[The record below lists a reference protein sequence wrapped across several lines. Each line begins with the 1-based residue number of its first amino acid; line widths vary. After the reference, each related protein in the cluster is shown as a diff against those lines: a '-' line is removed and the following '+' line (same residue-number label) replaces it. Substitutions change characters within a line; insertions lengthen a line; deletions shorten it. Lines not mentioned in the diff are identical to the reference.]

1 MGRMVTEGAGG
12 RVIAGRYRLHER
24 LGSGGMGIVWRATD
38 QLLAREVAVKALPLD
53 ESLSAAEARRRRE
66 RTLREARA
74 VAQLRHPHV
83 IVVHDVVED
92 DERAYMVMELVDGGS
107 LADRVLSH
115 GPVDAAEAARIG
127 VALLDALGTAHAAGI
142 LHRDVKPS
150 NVLVAE
156 DGRVVLTDFGVAQV
170 AGSTTLTESGSFV
183 GSPEYTAPE
192 RMSGLGTGPASD
204 LWSLGVLL
212 CAVLSGASPFH
223 RDSLGGVLHAVV
235 SDEIRPPAQAAPL
248 LPVVRGLLER
258 DPRRRL
264 DAASAQR
271 MLRAYLS
278 TGRTP
283 ATPEAASAGE
293 PRARRN
299 TGRSVLMAVLLVV
312 AAVGAGVSAAA
323 LLADGGGD
331 GGGTPT
337 SSVPAT
343 PTRAPTS
350 TPAPTPPPT
359 SAPHRTEAPTAAPP
373 FPSAHGFDTQ
383 TGDMRHPASRV
394 CDHRPSAVESDAPG
408 AVWMDA

>member
-264 DAASAQR
+264 DAVSAQR
-271 MLRAYLS
+271 MLRAYLR

-293 PRARRN
+293 PRARRS

-350 TPAPTPPPT
+350 TSAPTPPPT
-359 SAPHRTEAPTAAPP
+359 SAPHRPEAPTAAPP
-373 FPSAHGFDTQ
+373 FPSAHGSDT
-383 TGDMRHPASRV
+383 
-394 CDHRPSAVESDAPG
+394 
-408 AVWMDA
+408 

>member
-1 MGRMVTEGAGG
+1 MMGRMVTEGAGG

-24 LGSGGMGIVWRATD
+24 LGRGGMGIVWRATD

-92 DERAYMVMELVDGGS
+92 DGRAYMVMELVDGGS
-107 LADRVLSH
+107 LADRVLTR
-115 GPVDAAEAARIG
+115 GPVDAVEAARIG
-127 VALLDALGTAHAAGI
+127 VALLDALDTAHASGI

-150 NVLVAE
+150 NVLVAD

-170 AGSTTLTESGSFV
+170 AGATTLTESGSFV

-192 RMSGLGTGPASD
+192 RMSGAGTGPESD

-235 SDEIRPPAQAAPL
+235 TEEIRPPAQAGPL

-271 MLRAYLS
+271 MLRAFLS

-283 ATPEAASAGE
+283 ATPEEATAAR
-293 PRARRN
+293 PLRARRSVK
-299 TGRSVLMAVLLVV
+299 RSVLLAVLLVV
-312 AAVGAGVSAAA
+312 AAAGAGVSAAA
-323 LLADGGGD
+323 LFADGGDD

-343 PTRAPTS
+343 PTSTPPTS
-350 TPAPTPPPT
+350 TPPT
-359 SAPHRTEAPTAAPP
+359 STPTTANPGPPAA
-373 FPSAHGFDTQ
+373 SGSGNGT
-383 TGDMRHPASRV
+383 
-394 CDHRPSAVESDAPG
+394 
-408 AVWMDA
+408 

>member
-283 ATPEAASAGE
+283 ATPAAASAGE
-293 PRARRN
+293 PRARRS
-299 TGRSVLMAVLLVV
+299 TGRSVLMAALLVV

-343 PTRAPTS
+343 PTRTPTSTSTSAPAPTS
-350 TPAPTPPPT
+350 T

-373 FPSAHGFDTQ
+373 FPSAPGSDT
-383 TGDMRHPASRV
+383 
-394 CDHRPSAVESDAPG
+394 
-408 AVWMDA
+408 

>member
-53 ESLSAAEARRRRE
+53 ETLSAAEARRRRE

-92 DERAYMVMELVDGGS
+92 DDRAYMVMELVDGGS
-107 LADRVLSH
+107 LADRVLGR

-127 VALLDALGTAHAAGI
+127 IALLDALDTAHAAGI

-150 NVLVAE
+150 NVLLAE

-170 AGSTTLTESGSFV
+170 AGSTTLTENGSFV

-192 RMSGLGTGPASD
+192 RMSGAGTGPESD

-235 SDEIRPPAQAAPL
+235 TEEIRPPAQAGPL

-283 ATPEAASAGE
+283 ATAAAAATGGP
-293 PRARRN
+293 PRARRSVK
-299 TGRSVLMAVLLVV
+299 RSVLMAVLLVV
-312 AAVGAGVSAAA
+312 AAAGAGVSAAV
-323 LLADGGGD
+323 LLADAGD
-331 GGGTPT
+331 DGSGTPAT
-337 SSVPAT
+337 SVPAT
-343 PTRAPTS
+343 PTTRPTS
-350 TPAPTPPPT
+350 TDRPTPAPSEPSATQPPP
-359 SAPHRTEAPTAAPP
+359 SV
-373 FPSAHGFDTQ
+373 
-383 TGDMRHPASRV
+383 TGS
-394 CDHRPSAVESDAPG
+394 G
-408 AVWMDA
+408 T

>member
-24 LGSGGMGIVWRATD
+24 LGRGGMGIVWRATD

-92 DERAYMVMELVDGGS
+92 DGRAYMVMELVDGGS
-107 LADRVLSH
+107 LADRVLTR
-115 GPVDAAEAARIG
+115 GPVDAVEAARIG
-127 VALLDALGTAHAAGI
+127 VALLDALDTAHASGI

-150 NVLVAE
+150 NVLVAD

-170 AGSTTLTESGSFV
+170 AGATTLTESGSFV

-192 RMSGLGTGPASD
+192 RMSGAGTGPESD

-235 SDEIRPPAQAAPL
+235 TEEIRPPAQAGPL

-271 MLRAYLS
+271 MLRAFLS

-283 ATPEAASAGE
+283 ATPEEATAAR
-293 PRARRN
+293 PLRARRSVK
-299 TGRSVLMAVLLVV
+299 RSVLLAVLLVV
-312 AAVGAGVSAAA
+312 AAAGAGVSAAA
-323 LLADGGGD
+323 LFADGGDD

-343 PTRAPTS
+343 PTSTPPTS
-350 TPAPTPPPT
+350 TPPT
-359 SAPHRTEAPTAAPP
+359 STPTTANPGPPAA
-373 FPSAHGFDTQ
+373 SGSGNGT
-383 TGDMRHPASRV
+383 
-394 CDHRPSAVESDAPG
+394 
-408 AVWMDA
+408 

>member
-264 DAASAQR
+264 DAVSAQR
-271 MLRAYLS
+271 MLRAYLR

-293 PRARRN
+293 PRARRS

-323 LLADGGGD
+323 LLADGGGE

-350 TPAPTPPPT
+350 TSAPTPTST
-359 SAPHRTEAPTAAPP
+359 SAPHRPEAPTAPPP
-373 FPSAHGFDTQ
+373 FPSAHGSDT
-383 TGDMRHPASRV
+383 
-394 CDHRPSAVESDAPG
+394 
-408 AVWMDA
+408 

>member
-1 MGRMVTEGAGG
+1 TVGAGG

-24 LGSGGMGIVWRATD
+24 LGRGGMGIVWRATD

-92 DERAYMVMELVDGGS
+92 DGRAYMVMELVDGGS
-107 LADRVLSH
+107 LADRVLTR
-115 GPVDAAEAARIG
+115 GPVDAVEAARIG
-127 VALLDALGTAHAAGI
+127 VALLDALDTAHASGI

-150 NVLVAE
+150 NVLVAD

-170 AGSTTLTESGSFV
+170 AGATTLTESGSFV

-192 RMSGLGTGPASD
+192 RMSGAGTGPESD

-235 SDEIRPPAQAAPL
+235 TEEIRPPAQAGPL

-271 MLRAYLS
+271 MLRAFLS

-283 ATPEAASAGE
+283 ATPEEATAAR
-293 PRARRN
+293 PLRARRSVK
-299 TGRSVLMAVLLVV
+299 RSVLLAVLLVV
-312 AAVGAGVSAAA
+312 AAAGAGVSAAA
-323 LLADGGGD
+323 LFADGGDD

-343 PTRAPTS
+343 PTSTPPTS
-350 TPAPTPPPT
+350 TPPT
-359 SAPHRTEAPTAAPP
+359 STPTTATPTTANPGPPAA
-373 FPSAHGFDTQ
+373 SGSGNGT
-383 TGDMRHPASRV
+383 
-394 CDHRPSAVESDAPG
+394 
-408 AVWMDA
+408 

>member
-1 MGRMVTEGAGG
+1 MMGRMVTEGAGG

-24 LGSGGMGIVWRATD
+24 LGRGGMGIVWRATD

-53 ESLSAAEARRRRE
+53 ETLSATEARRRRE

-107 LADRVLSH
+107 LADRVLAR
-115 GPVDAAEAARIG
+115 GPVDAVEAARIG
-127 VALLDALGTAHAAGI
+127 VALLDALDTAHASGI

-150 NVLVAE
+150 NVLVAD

-170 AGSTTLTESGSFV
+170 AGATTLTESGSFV

-192 RMSGLGTGPASD
+192 RMSGAGTGPESD

-235 SDEIRPPAQAAPL
+235 TEEIRPPAQAGPL

-271 MLRAYLS
+271 MLRAFLS

-283 ATPEAASAGE
+283 ATPEEAATVQPLRA
-293 PRARRN
+293 PRSVK
-299 TGRSVLMAVLLVV
+299 RSVLLAVLLVV
-312 AAVGAGVSAAA
+312 AAAGAGVSAAA
-323 LLADGGGD
+323 LFADGGDD

-343 PTRAPTS
+343 PTS
-350 TPAPTPPPT
+350 TPTTTPPTPTTTPT
-359 SAPHRTEAPTAAPP
+359 TADPGSPTA
-373 FPSAHGFDTQ
+373 SGSGSGSGNGT
-383 TGDMRHPASRV
+383 
-394 CDHRPSAVESDAPG
+394 
-408 AVWMDA
+408 

>member
-53 ESLSAAEARRRRE
+53 ETLSAAEARRRRE

-107 LADRVLSH
+107 LADRVVSR

-127 VALLDALGTAHAAGI
+127 IALLDALGTAHTAGI

-150 NVLVAE
+150 NVLVAD

-170 AGSTTLTESGSFV
+170 AGATTLTESGSFV

-192 RMSGLGTGPASD
+192 RMSGSGTGPESD

-235 SDEIRPPAQAAPL
+235 TEEIRPPAQAAPL

-258 DPRRRL
+258 DPRQRL

-271 MLRAYLS
+271 MLRAFLS

-283 ATPEAASAGE
+283 ATAAQAAAPE
-293 PRARRN
+293 PLRARR
-299 TGRSVLMAVLLVV
+299 SVLTAVLLVV
-312 AAVGAGVSAAA
+312 AAAAAGVSAAA
-323 LLADGGGD
+323 LLADGGDD

-343 PTRAPTS
+343 PTPT
-350 TPAPTPPPT
+350 PTPPT
-359 SAPHRTEAPTAAPP
+359 TEPASPTA
-373 FPSAHGFDTQ
+373 SGSG
-383 TGDMRHPASRV
+383 TGT
-394 CDHRPSAVESDAPG
+394 G
-408 AVWMDA
+408 T

>member
-53 ESLSAAEARRRRE
+53 ETLSAAEARRRRE

-107 LADRVLSH
+107 LADRVLGR

-127 VALLDALGTAHAAGI
+127 IALLDALDTAHAAGI

-150 NVLVAE
+150 NVLLAE

-170 AGSTTLTESGSFV
+170 AGSTTLTENGSFV

-192 RMSGLGTGPASD
+192 RMSGAGTGPESD

-235 SDEIRPPAQAAPL
+235 TEEIRPPAQAGPL

-271 MLRAYLS
+271 MLRVYLS

-283 ATPEAASAGE
+283 ATAAAAATGGP
-293 PRARRN
+293 PRARRSVK
-299 TGRSVLMAVLLVV
+299 RSVLMAVLLVV
-312 AAVGAGVSAAA
+312 AAAGAGVSAAV
-323 LLADGGGD
+323 LLADGGDD
-331 GGGTPT
+331 GSGTPAT
-337 SSVPAT
+337 SVPAT
-343 PTRAPTS
+343 PTARPTS
-350 TPAPTPPPT
+350 TTRPTSTDRPTPAPSEPPATQPPP
-359 SAPHRTEAPTAAPP
+359 SV
-373 FPSAHGFDTQ
+373 
-383 TGDMRHPASRV
+383 TGS
-394 CDHRPSAVESDAPG
+394 G
-408 AVWMDA
+408 T

>member
-1 MGRMVTEGAGG
+1 MVTEGAGG

-53 ESLSAAEARRRRE
+53 ETLSAAEARRRRE

-107 LADRVLSH
+107 LADRVVGR

-127 VALLDALGTAHAAGI
+127 IALLDALDTAHAAGI

-150 NVLVAE
+150 NVLLAE

-170 AGSTTLTESGSFV
+170 AGSTTLTENGSFV

-192 RMSGLGTGPASD
+192 RMSGAGTGPESD

-235 SDEIRPPAQAAPL
+235 TEEIRPPAQAGPL

-283 ATPEAASAGE
+283 ATAAAAATGGP
-293 PRARRN
+293 PRARRSVK
-299 TGRSVLMAVLLVV
+299 RSVLMAVLLVV
-312 AAVGAGVSAAA
+312 AAAGAGVSAAV
-323 LLADGGGD
+323 LLVDGGDD
-331 GGGTPT
+331 GSGTPAT
-337 SSVPAT
+337 SVPAT
-343 PTRAPTS
+343 PTTRTAPTDR
-350 TPAPTPPPT
+350 PT
-359 SAPHRTEAPTAAPP
+359 SAPSEPSGTQPP
-373 FPSAHGFDTQ
+373 PSVTGSDT
-383 TGDMRHPASRV
+383 
-394 CDHRPSAVESDAPG
+394 
-408 AVWMDA
+408 

>member
-53 ESLSAAEARRRRE
+53 ETLSAAEARRRRE

-107 LADRVLSH
+107 LADRVLGR

-127 VALLDALGTAHAAGI
+127 IALLDALDTAHAAGI

-150 NVLVAE
+150 NVLLAE

-170 AGSTTLTESGSFV
+170 AGSTTLTENGSFV

-192 RMSGLGTGPASD
+192 RMSGAGTGPESD

-235 SDEIRPPAQAAPL
+235 TEEIRPPAQAGPL

-283 ATPEAASAGE
+283 ATAAAAATGGP
-293 PRARRN
+293 PRARRSVK
-299 TGRSVLMAVLLVV
+299 RSVLMAVLLVV
-312 AAVGAGVSAAA
+312 AAAGAGVSAAV
-323 LLADGGGD
+323 LLADGGDD
-331 GGGTPT
+331 GSGTPAT
-337 SSVPAT
+337 SVPAT
-343 PTRAPTS
+343 PTTRPTS
-350 TPAPTPPPT
+350 TDRPTPAPSEPSATQPPP
-359 SAPHRTEAPTAAPP
+359 SV
-373 FPSAHGFDTQ
+373 
-383 TGDMRHPASRV
+383 TGS
-394 CDHRPSAVESDAPG
+394 G
-408 AVWMDA
+408 T

>member
-107 LADRVLSH
+107 LADRVLGR

-127 VALLDALGTAHAAGI
+127 IALLDALDTAHAAGI

-150 NVLVAE
+150 NVLLAE

-170 AGSTTLTESGSFV
+170 AGSTTLTENGSFV

-192 RMSGLGTGPASD
+192 RMSGAGTGPESD

-235 SDEIRPPAQAAPL
+235 TEEIRPPAQAGPL

-283 ATPEAASAGE
+283 ATAAAAATGRP
-293 PRARRN
+293 PRARRSVK
-299 TGRSVLMAVLLVV
+299 RSVLMAVLLVV
-312 AAVGAGVSAAA
+312 AAAGAGVSAAV
-323 LLADGGGD
+323 LLADGGDD
-331 GGGTPT
+331 GSGTPAT
-337 SSVPAT
+337 SVPAT
-343 PTRAPTS
+343 PTARPTS
-350 TPAPTPPPT
+350 TDRPTPAPSEPPATQPPP
-359 SAPHRTEAPTAAPP
+359 SV
-373 FPSAHGFDTQ
+373 
-383 TGDMRHPASRV
+383 TGS
-394 CDHRPSAVESDAPG
+394 G
-408 AVWMDA
+408 T

>member
-53 ESLSAAEARRRRE
+53 ETLSAAEARRRRE

-107 LADRVLSH
+107 LADRVVSR

-127 VALLDALGTAHAAGI
+127 IALLDALGTAHTAGI

-150 NVLVAE
+150 NVLVAD

-170 AGSTTLTESGSFV
+170 AGATTLTESGSFV

-192 RMSGLGTGPASD
+192 RMSGAGTGPESD

-235 SDEIRPPAQAAPL
+235 TEEIRPPAQAAPL

-271 MLRAYLS
+271 MLRAFLS

-283 ATPEAASAGE
+283 ATAAQAAAPE
-293 PRARRN
+293 PLRARRSVK
-299 TGRSVLMAVLLVV
+299 RSVLMAALLVV
-312 AAVGAGVSAAA
+312 AAAAAGVSAAA
-323 LLADGGGD
+323 LLADGGDD

-337 SSVPAT
+337 RSVPAT
-343 PTRAPTS
+343 PT
-350 TPAPTPPPT
+350 PTPTRPT
-359 SAPHRTEAPTAAPP
+359 PTPTRPTTEPASPTAEPVSPTA
-373 FPSAHGFDTQ
+373 SGSG
-383 TGDMRHPASRV
+383 TGT
-394 CDHRPSAVESDAPG
+394 
-408 AVWMDA
+408 

>member
-53 ESLSAAEARRRRE
+53 ETLSAAEARRRRE

-107 LADRVLSH
+107 LADRVVSR

-127 VALLDALGTAHAAGI
+127 IALLDALGTAHTAGI

-150 NVLVAE
+150 NVLVAD

-170 AGSTTLTESGSFV
+170 AGATTLTESGSFV

-192 RMSGLGTGPASD
+192 RMSGAGTGPESD

-235 SDEIRPPAQAAPL
+235 TEEIRPPAQAAPL

-271 MLRAYLS
+271 MLRAFLS

-283 ATPEAASAGE
+283 ATAAQAAVPE
-293 PRARRN
+293 PLRARRSVK
-299 TGRSVLMAVLLVV
+299 RSVLTAVLLVV
-312 AAVGAGVSAAA
+312 AAAAAGVSAAA
-323 LLADGGGD
+323 LLADGGDD

-343 PTRAPTS
+343 PTTPT
-350 TPAPTPPPT
+350 PTPPT
-359 SAPHRTEAPTAAPP
+359 TEPASPTA
-373 FPSAHGFDTQ
+373 SGSG
-383 TGDMRHPASRV
+383 TGTST
-394 CDHRPSAVESDAPG
+394 STSTSTG
-408 AVWMDA
+408 SGTGT

>member
-107 LADRVLSH
+107 LADRVLGR

-127 VALLDALGTAHAAGI
+127 IALLDALDTAHAAGI

-150 NVLVAE
+150 NVLLAE

-170 AGSTTLTESGSFV
+170 AGSTTLTENGSFV

-192 RMSGLGTGPASD
+192 RMSGAGTGPESD

-235 SDEIRPPAQAAPL
+235 TEEIRPPAQAGPL

-283 ATPEAASAGE
+283 TTAAAAATGGP
-293 PRARRN
+293 PRARRSVK
-299 TGRSVLMAVLLVV
+299 RSLLMAVLLVV
-312 AAVGAGVSAAA
+312 AAAGAGVSAAV
-323 LLADGGGD
+323 LLADGGDD
-331 GGGTPT
+331 GSGTPAT
-337 SSVPAT
+337 SVPAT
-343 PTRAPTS
+343 PTTRPTS
-350 TPAPTPPPT
+350 TDRPT
-359 SAPHRTEAPTAAPP
+359 SAPSEPP
-373 FPSAHGFDTQ
+373 ATRPPPSV
-383 TGDMRHPASRV
+383 TGS
-394 CDHRPSAVESDAPG
+394 G
-408 AVWMDA
+408 T

>member
-53 ESLSAAEARRRRE
+53 ETLSAAEARRRRE

-107 LADRVLSH
+107 LADRVVSR

-127 VALLDALGTAHAAGI
+127 IALLDALGTAHTAGI

-150 NVLVAE
+150 NVLVAD

-170 AGSTTLTESGSFV
+170 AGATTLTESGSFV

-192 RMSGLGTGPASD
+192 RMSGAGTGPESD

-235 SDEIRPPAQAAPL
+235 TEEIRPPAQAAPL

-271 MLRAYLS
+271 MLRAFLS

-283 ATPEAASAGE
+283 ATAAQAAVPE
-293 PRARRN
+293 PLRARRSVK
-299 TGRSVLMAVLLVV
+299 RSVLTAVLLVV
-312 AAVGAGVSAAA
+312 AAAAAGVSAAA
-323 LLADGGGD
+323 LLADGGDD

-343 PTRAPTS
+343 PTTPTP
-350 TPAPTPPPT
+350 TPTTPTPTPPT
-359 SAPHRTEAPTAAPP
+359 TEPASPTA
-373 FPSAHGFDTQ
+373 SGSG
-383 TGDMRHPASRV
+383 TGTSTG
-394 CDHRPSAVESDAPG
+394 SG
-408 AVWMDA
+408 TGT